1 MIMKKVISAMAIVG
15 MLATSGAVMA
25 AENSSNQD
33 AAASKSKIAVGTSV
47 QHQYQYRNGG
57 QEMNQ
62 LKCQNGTQSQK
73 SDCDQSQTR
82 AQTHAQTQSGN

>member
-1 MIMKKVISAMAIVG
+1 MKMIIKKVISAMAIVG

-25 AENSSNQD
+25 AENNSNQD

-47 QHQYQYRNGG
+47 QNQYQYRNGG

-73 SDCDQSQTR
+73 ADCDQS
-82 AQTHAQTQSGN
+82 QTHAQTQSGN

>member
-1 MIMKKVISAMAIVG
+1 MIMKKVISAMAIAG

-25 AENSSNQD
+25 AENNSNQD
-33 AAASKSKIAVGTSV
+33 AEASKSKIAVGTSV

-62 LKCQNGTQSQK
+62 LKCENGTQSQMA
-73 SDCDQSQTR
+73 DCDQSQT
-82 AQTHAQTQSGN
+82 HALTQSGN